1 MLGDNNLNND
11 QALGFAATVG
21 FFDGV
26 HAGHR
31 FLINELIREARSR
44 DLKSMI
50 ITFRIHPRKVLQ
62 RGFQPRLL
70 TDPEEKKALLRDS
83 GVDRVVELDFSPEMA
98 ALTAREFIQ
107 QLLSSELQVKL
118 LLVGHDHRFGKNR
131 EEGFPAYVQY
141 GLETGMEVLQ
151 AGRFSTDNA
160 PHISSS
166 EIRHAIQRGNIPYA
180 NNLLGY
186 RYGFTGQ
193 VVSGY
198 QVGRKIGFPTANLKM
213 ENEDKL
219 IPGSGV
225 YAVDVIVDNMQ
236 FRGMLNIGIRPTLT
250 DDNRLSI
257 EVHII
262 GFEKDIYHQLIK
274 IIFLEKIREEQK
286 FTSINELV
294 ERLAIDKK
302 LVMALK

>member
-1 MLGDNNLNND
+1 MSTVSQNI
-11 QALGFAATVG
+11 QAYAATIG

-26 HAGHR
+26 HSGHR

-44 DLKSMI
+44 QLQSLI

-62 RGFQPRLL
+62 REFQPRLL
-70 TDPEEKKALLRDS
+70 TDPDEKKALLLAT
-83 GVDRVVELDFSPEMA
+83 GVDQVVELDFSPEMA

-107 QLLSSELQVKL
+107 QILSEKLKVKMLLI
-118 LLVGHDHRFGKNR
+118 GHDHRFGKNR

-141 GLETGMEVLQ
+141 GRETGMEVLQ
-151 AGRFSTDNA
+151 ASRFSTDQA

-186 RYGFTGQ
+186 RYAFTGM

-198 QVGRKIGFPTANLKM
+198 QVGRKIGFPTANLKVD
-213 ENEDKL
+213 NDDKL

-225 YAVDVIVDNMQ
+225 YAVDVIIDNQQ
-236 FRGMLNIGIRPTLT
+236 FRGMLNIGIRPTLAE
-250 DDNRLSI
+250 DNRMSI

-262 GFEKDIYHQLIK
+262 DFERDIYHQQIK
-274 IIFLEKIREEQK
+274 VIFLEKIREEQK
-286 FTSINELV
+286 FASIDELV
-294 ERLAIDKK
+294 TRLAIDKN

>member
-1 MLGDNNLNND
+1 MGTESHNI
-11 QALGFAATVG
+11 QAYAATIG

-26 HAGHR
+26 HSGHR

-44 DLKSMI
+44 QLQSLI

-62 RGFQPRLL
+62 REFQPRLL
-70 TDPEEKKALLRDS
+70 TDPDEKKALLRAT
-83 GVDRVVELDFSPEMA
+83 GVDQVVELNFSPEMA

-107 QLLSSELQVKL
+107 QILSNQLNVKMLLI
-118 LLVGHDHRFGKNR
+118 GHDHRFGKNR

-141 GLETGMEVLQ
+141 GRETGMEVLQ
-151 AGRFSTDNA
+151 ANRFSTDQA

-166 EIRHAIQRGNIPYA
+166 EIRHAVQRGNMPYA
-180 NNLLGY
+180 NKLLGY
-186 RYGFTGQ
+186 KYAFSGL

-198 QVGRKIGFPTANLKM
+198 QVGRKIGFPTANLKV

-225 YAVDVIVDNMQ
+225 YAVDVIIEDEQ

-262 GFEKDIYHQLIK
+262 GFDKDIYHQQIK

-286 FTSINELV
+286 FASIDELV
-294 ERLAIDKK
+294 TRLAIDKK
-302 LVMALK
+302 MVMALK

>member
-1 MLGDNNLNND
+1 MGTESHNI
-11 QALGFAATVG
+11 QAYAATIG

-26 HAGHR
+26 HSGHR

-44 DLKSMI
+44 QLQSLI

-62 RGFQPRLL
+62 REFQPRLL
-70 TDPEEKKALLRDS
+70 TDPDEKKALLRAT
-83 GVDRVVELDFSPEMA
+83 GVDQVVELNFSPEMA

-107 QLLSSELQVKL
+107 QILSNQLNVKMLLI
-118 LLVGHDHRFGKNR
+118 GHDHRFGKNR

-141 GLETGMEVLQ
+141 GRETGMEVLQ
-151 AGRFSTDNA
+151 ANRFSTDQA

-166 EIRHAIQRGNIPYA
+166 EIRHAVQRGNMPYA
-180 NNLLGY
+180 NKLLGY
-186 RYGFTGQ
+186 QYAFSGL

-198 QVGRKIGFPTANLKM
+198 QVGRKIGFPTANLKV

-225 YAVDVIVDNMQ
+225 YAVDVIIEDEQ

-262 GFEKDIYHQLIK
+262 GFDKDIYHQQIK

-286 FTSINELV
+286 FASIDELV
-294 ERLAIDKK
+294 TRLAIDKK
-302 LVMALK
+302 MVMALK

>member
-1 MLGDNNLNND
+1 VDDNLNNNPIS
-11 QALGFAATVG
+11 GFAATVG

-26 HAGHR
+26 HSGHR

-44 DLKSMI
+44 GQQSMI

-62 RGFQPRLL
+62 REFQPRLL
-70 TDPEEKKALLRDS
+70 TDPDEKKALLLATGIDK
-83 GVDRVVELDFSPEMA
+83 VIELDFSPQMA
-98 ALTAREFIQ
+98 SLTAREFIQ
-107 QLLSSELQVKL
+107 QILSENYKVKT

-141 GLETGMEVLQ
+141 GREVGMEVIQ
-151 AGRFSTDNA
+151 GSRFSTNNT
-160 PHISSS
+160 PHISST
-166 EIRHAIQRGNIPYA
+166 EIRHAIHRGNMPYA
-180 NNLLGY
+180 SILLGY
-186 RYGFTGQ
+186 PYAFTGL

-198 QVGRKIGFPTANLKM
+198 QVGRKIGFPTANLHVT
-213 ENEDKL
+213 NNDKL

-225 YAVDVIVDNMQ
+225 YAVDVIIENQQ
-236 FRGMLNIGIRPTLT
+236 FRGMLNIGIRPTLNE
-250 DDNRLSI
+250 DNRLSI

-262 GFEKDIYHQLIK
+262 NFERDIYHQPIK

-286 FTSINELV
+286 FASIDELV
-294 ERLAIDKK
+294 ARLTIDKN